1 MQQKIK
7 LALIGTLV
15 LSSFLVGQGI
25 DLQELKKNQ
34 PTIKES
40 YEQIKP
46 LLSEKQKDYMEKQFQ
61 KLEDSEKQIVTFFY
75 MTSTDLGDRGIK
87 DFNASIK
94 KLKKFFN
101 VEGYVVIRGF
111 SSNEDFEKFAYNS
124 YVKGNPYKLKIHPM
138 IFREFKLKSVPAYA
152 VSICN
157 KDKYFS
163 FKKCENL
170 YLAKGNGRLEDF
182 LEKVSQRN
190 MLFDKWYEELIK
202 PDDDV
207 GEVK

>member
-7 LALIGTLV
+7 LALVGTLTFF
-15 LSSFLVGQGI
+15 SFLVGKNI
-25 DLQELKKNQ
+25 DLQELKEKQ
-34 PTIKES
+34 PSIRDS
-40 YEQIKP
+40 YELMKP
-46 LLSEKQKDYMEKQFQ
+46 LLTEKQKEYMGKQFQ
-61 KLEDSEKQIVTFFY
+61 KLEESERQVITFFY

-94 KLKKFFN
+94 KLQKFFN

-111 SSNEDFEKFAYNS
+111 SSNENFEKFAYDS
-124 YVKGNPYKLKIHPM
+124 YVKGNPYRLKIHPM
-138 IFREFKLKSVPAYA
+138 IFREFNLTSVPAYA

-157 KDKYFS
+157 KGKYFS
-163 FKKCENL
+163 FKKCKNL

-207 GEVK
+207 GEMK